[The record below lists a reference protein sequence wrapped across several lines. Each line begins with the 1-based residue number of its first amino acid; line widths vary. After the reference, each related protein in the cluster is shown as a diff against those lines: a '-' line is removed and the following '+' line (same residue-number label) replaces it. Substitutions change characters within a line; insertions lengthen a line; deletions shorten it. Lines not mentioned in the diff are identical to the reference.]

1 MLQTSLKLSH
11 RCSKSL
17 LPDSWCTALPV
28 RLCPRW
34 RLAVFK
40 CARWLT
46 QLWKEDWGGCQGRA
60 LWVTDE
66 SLNLESQIQ
75 RQMNSCKFVAG
86 GAELYYISLLSLLRS
101 TLQSARLQLFDFF
114 PSQLSALTGF
124 NTYKGFVGHP
134 RARAPNA
141 CFHRGPDPR
150 GMPVSSLS
158 LSLGQQEAGSC
169 YTTVNNTI
177 NSPWL
182 INWLQ
187 TNPAASLC
195 TLLCVTSLSCL
206 SSSHCHVHS
215 AAVL

>member
-1 MLQTSLKLSH
+1 MPRTS
-11 RCSKSL
+11 
-17 LPDSWCTALPV
+17 PV
-28 RLCPRW
+28 GNRW
-34 RLAVFK
+34 IFEFGVPN
-40 CARWLT
+40 T
-46 QLWKEDWGGCQGRA
+46 E
-60 LWVTDE
+60 TDE
-66 SLNLESQIQ
+66 LLQVGCRGSWALLYFPPFITQVHTPKCE
-75 RQMNSCKFVAG
+75 VAV
-86 GAELYYISLLSLLRS
+86 IW
-101 TLQSARLQLFDFF
+101 FF
-114 PSQLSALTGF
+114 PSQLSASTGL
-124 NTYKGFVGHP
+124 NMYKGFVGHP
-134 RARAPNA
+134 RARAPNT
-141 CFHRGPDPR
+141 CFHCSPDPR

-206 SSSHCHVHS
+206 SSSHVMYRS